1 MVDGGIGLVK
11 VALLRFL
18 KIKIL
23 TKVRTTLHDHVMGLY
38 KKELSEK
45 PKIC

>member
-1 MVDGGIGLVK
+1 MTDWQPLFGIVLSGVQKYKQNL
-11 VALLRFL
+11 
-18 KIKIL
+18 IDIL
-23 TKVRTTLHDHVMGLY
+23 PLAMGLY